1 MSDKYMYEGQDFA
14 KYDTNENWKETR
26 DIADMLCDL
35 ANIPSD
41 NNIRDGA
48 ETAIRNIKFMAEG
61 NNHKTWKILYNV
73 LVRALEHNE
82 G

>member
-1 MSDKYMYEGQDFA
+1 MSDKYVYEGKGFA

-41 NNIRDGA
+41 NNVRDGA

-61 NNHKTWKILYNV
+61 NNHKTWKIFYNV
-73 LVRALEHNE
+73 LVSALEHNE